1 MSSFRPCIPL
11 NFKLPHKVC
20 VCIETTVNDL
30 TQLDIGIKTKQI
42 FHFPEMLYNFPCT
55 SFHLKLLASA
65 IKCPSMNFFTPNILQ
80 IVNSRKYA
88 AQSFELYRS

>member
-30 TQLDIGIKTKQI
+30 TQLDIGIKTKQT
-42 FHFPEMLYNFPCT
+42 FDFPELLYNFPDT
-55 SFHLKLLASA
+55 SFHLK
-65 IKCPSMNFFTPNILQ
+65 
-80 IVNSRKYA
+80 
-88 AQSFELYRS
+88 